1 LAILFASLCV
11 LCLPSIAL
19 CEDVTLTTPISD
31 AKKIVVNLEKSN
43 LYKKQVILLEKANAQ
58 LMKQNEMLGEQIVL
72 LNEQLA
78 VQKEQLELTTKQL
91 DTQKELYE
99 DKLKACEKDK
109 PNFLDK
115 AMIGL
120 GGAGIGALIALG
132 LVLVL

>member
-1 LAILFASLCV
+1 M
-11 LCLPSIAL
+11 CLPSIAL

-43 LYKKQVILLEKANAQ
+43 LYQKQIILLEKANSQ
-58 LMKQNEMLGEQIVL
+58 LMKQNQMLGEQIIL
-72 LNEQLA
+72 LNEQIV
-78 VQKEQLELTTKQL
+78 VQKEQLDLTKKQL

-109 PNFLDK
+109 PSFLDK
-115 AMIGL
+115 AMIGI

-132 LVLVL
+132 LVLIL